1 MIDSYGGNLIY
12 HGGNFVGG
20 VEKKDYIEPDV
31 VLKIDFELDSLRP
44 ESARTP
50 VFSCTDVPTGTSAIG
65 TSATYSTA
73 WHSWGAPTVNDCY
86 VYSAAWSGNIEQM
99 YSFNRFIWKNTLT
112 AKQDINKV
120 WKGTDRPVPTY
131 VVKRWDENGYHYGF
145 SPVNALEGLGIVSI
159 CYDRSHSASEIKPSG
174 YQLDCSHIKNYAV
187 LKADLGPSSYACFNV
202 LGKST
207 NGPNSGCYW
216 IENLTALDCSALV
229 GGTVTGNKK
238 GLFPYVIKNALFSLA
253 SGVDYAYQ
261 ALGCKYA
268 INVSGASDDI
278 KRNTIFAPNMSGCH
292 NVMYDNLYVTTSTGD
307 MFINLGW
314 WKNSSAYTH
323 EDWEFREIH
332 DYDWDLCDTDG
343 TKISA
348 GIIDSDVT
356 FSYTY
361 KGALPSVL
369 SSNINGTEA
378 FGWKAYHSDFKDSN
392 FSGKLIEGG
401 GTTPSGWEWRT
412 TFSSCKFKNV
422 VWLHNQ
428 GYEAGNGV
436 LFNLPSAYTDNSG
449 VLRGNWTSARL

>member
-20 VEKKDYIEPDV
+20 VEKRDYIEPNV
-31 VLKIDFELDSLRP
+31 VLRTDFGYFYP
-44 ESARTP
+44 YQASASP

-86 VYSAAWSGNIEQM
+86 VYSAAWSGEIYYNYIQ
-99 YSFNRFIWKNTLT
+99 KNTLT

-131 VVKRWDENGYHYGF
+131 VVKRWYENGYNYGF
-145 SPVNALEGLGIVSI
+145 YPVNALEGLGIISI

-174 YQLDCSHIKNYAV
+174 YQLDCSHIYNYAV

-202 LGKST
+202 LGKT
-207 NGPNSGCYW
+207 NSGPNSGCYW

-229 GGTVTGNKK
+229 GGTVTGNER
-238 GLFPYVIKNALFSLA
+238 GLYPYVIKNALFSLA
-253 SGVDYAYQ
+253 SGVDYAYH

-292 NVMYDNLYVTTSTGD
+292 NVMYDDLYVTTSTGYR
-307 MFINLGW
+307 FINNGW
-314 WKNSSAYTH
+314 WKNSSAYTN
-323 EDWEFREIH
+323 EDWEFREIR
-332 DYDWDLCDTDG
+332 DNLDLCDTDG
-343 TKISA
+343 TKISG

-356 FSYTY
+356 FSYTFGSKPFGGY
-361 KGALPSVL
+361 LPSVL
-369 SSNINGTEA
+369 SSNIDGTEA
-378 FGWKAYHSDFKDSN
+378 FGWKAYYSDFKDSN

-401 GTTPSGWEWRT
+401 TSTQSGKWWRT
-412 TFSSCKFKNV
+412 TFSGCKFKNV
-422 VWLHNQ
+422 NWLHNQ

-436 LFNLPSAYTDNSG
+436 MFNLPSAYTDNSG
-449 VLRGNWTSARL
+449 FLRGNWTSARL